1 LSASPD
7 TPSREERI
15 AYGGQA
21 VMEGVMMRSRR
32 RMAVAV
38 RHPAGHIVVKAQD
51 IVPGRFVR
59 IARRVPV
66 LRGVAVLWDVLALG
80 MRTLAFSANV
90 GLEGIPDASS
100 ADSDGQ
106 VEATGGPSTNGS
118 TDETA
123 ATPSDKTPEGSE
135 GSGDPTIGPVG
146 NAAAPASEETDEG
159 SDVAVTGMLAF
170 GLVFGI
176 ALFFVL
182 PIFLTKLTDPLVE
195 SDILSNLV
203 EGLIRLAIFI
213 SYLYLIGRLADIR
226 RTYEYHGAEH
236 MTVNALERGEQLTV
250 DNVIRNSLSH
260 PRCGTNFLLVI
271 VVISVIVFTFLGRP
285 DLLVRVG
292 SRIALIPLVAGVAF
306 EIIKAL
312 SARVDNPIARVFL
325 QPGLWLQK
333 LTTRPPTP
341 DQVEVAI
348 AAMSEVLKTE
358 TESTQVPYAA
368 LPELEYRT

>member
-1 LSASPD
+1 LSAAPDSP
-7 TPSREERI
+7 SSEERI

-38 RHPAGHIVVKAQD
+38 RHPAGHIVVKAED
-51 IVPGRFVR
+51 IIPGRFVR
-59 IARRVPV
+59 VARRVPV

-90 GLEGIPDASS
+90 GLEEDPDAASES
-100 ADSDGQ
+100 DEPAADNQS
-106 VEATGGPSTNGS
+106 PSTNGA
-118 TDETA
+118 A
-123 ATPSDKTPEGSE
+123 ATVPEETPEE
-135 GSGDPTIGPVG
+135 
-146 NAAAPASEETDEG
+146 SEEEGGGTDM
-159 SDVAVTGMLAF
+159 AVTGMLAF

-182 PIFLTKLTDPLVE
+182 PIFLTRLTDPLVD

-203 EGLIRLAIFI
+203 EGLIRLTIFI

-250 DNVIRNSLSH
+250 ENVIRNSLSH

-285 DLLVRVG
+285 DLLVRVA
-292 SRIALIPLVAGVAF
+292 SRIVLIPLVAGIAF

-333 LTTRPPTP
+333 LTTRPPTA

-358 TESTQVPYAA
+358 TESTLVPYAA
-368 LPELEYRT
+368 LPVLEYRT

>member
-1 LSASPD
+1 MSAAPD
-7 TPSREERI
+7 SPSREERI

-21 VMEGVMMRSRR
+21 VMEGVMMRSRS

-51 IVPGRFVR
+51 IIPGRFVR
-59 IARRVPV
+59 VARRVPV

-90 GLEGIPDASS
+90 GLEEVPEESSESDGQVGSS
-100 ADSDGQ
+100 ADS
-106 VEATGGPSTNGS
+106 STNGA
-118 TDETA
+118 TA
-123 ATPSDKTPEGSE
+123 TASEKTTEGSE
-135 GSGDPTIGPVG
+135 GG
-146 NAAAPASEETDEG
+146 EE

-203 EGLIRLAIFI
+203 EGFIRLAIFT

-236 MTVNALERGEQLTV
+236 MTVNALERGQQLTV

-285 DLLVRVG
+285 DLLVRIG
-292 SRIALIPLVAGVAF
+292 SRIVLIPLVAGVAF
-306 EIIKAL
+306 ELIKVL

-333 LTTRPPTP
+333 LTTRPPSP

-358 TESTQVPYAA
+358 TESTLVPYVA
-368 LPELEYRT
+368 LPVLEYRT

>member
-1 LSASPD
+1 MSATPDSP
-7 TPSREERI
+7 SSEERI

-38 RHPAGHIVVKAQD
+38 RHPAGHIVVKAED
-51 IVPGRFVR
+51 IIPGRFVR
-59 IARRVPV
+59 VARRVPV

-90 GLEGIPDASS
+90 GLEEDRDVASESDDSAEDA
-100 ADSDGQ
+100 
-106 VEATGGPSTNGS
+106 EAPSTNGA
-118 TDETA
+118 TEAPA
-123 ATPSDKTPEGSE
+123 AT
-135 GSGDPTIGPVG
+135 
-146 NAAAPASEETDEG
+146 ASEETPEG
-159 SDVAVTGMLAF
+159 GEGGTDVAVTGMLAF

-182 PIFLTKLTDPLVE
+182 PIFLTRLTDPLVD

-203 EGLIRLAIFI
+203 EGLIRLAIFV

-236 MTVNALERGEQLTV
+236 MTVNALERGQQLTV
-250 DNVIRNSLSH
+250 ENVIRNSLSH

-285 DLLVRVG
+285 DLLLRVG
-292 SRIALIPLVAGVAF
+292 SRIVLIPLVAGVAF
-306 EIIKAL
+306 EIIRAL

-333 LTTRPPTP
+333 LTTRPPTA

-358 TESTQVPYAA
+358 TERTLVPYAA
-368 LPELEYRT
+368 LPILEYRT